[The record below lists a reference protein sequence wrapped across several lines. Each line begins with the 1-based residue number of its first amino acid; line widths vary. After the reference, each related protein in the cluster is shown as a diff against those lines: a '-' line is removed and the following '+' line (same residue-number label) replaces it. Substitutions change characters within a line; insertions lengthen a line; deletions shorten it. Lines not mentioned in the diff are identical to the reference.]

1 PEPGRLRRRRPPES
15 HRAEEVNDA
24 SPRGGEVSPPKRP
37 TSVVLTLAC
46 AFAGL
51 ADLQAAA
58 FAFAP
63 QIRQA
68 LAAYPWVPG
77 VVAALALLQIACLLA
92 TWRGRR
98 AGLAGYFALAL
109 VHNAVMLVARSW
121 SACFL
126 VPPAVMAVAGL
137 WTWDRLR

>member
-1 PEPGRLRRRRPPES
+1 M
-15 HRAEEVNDA
+15 NDA
-24 SPRGGEVSPPKRP
+24 SSEGGAAAPPRRP
-37 TSVVLTLAC
+37 NSVALTLAC

-68 LAAYPWVPG
+68 LAAHPWVPG
-77 VVAALALLQIACLLA
+77 VVAALALVQIACLVA

-98 AGLAGYFALAL
+98 AGLLGYLSLAL
-109 VHNAVMLVARSW
+109 VHNVVMLVARSW
-121 SACFL
+121 GACFL
-126 VPPAVMAVAGL
+126 VPPAVVALAGFRA
-137 WTWDRLR
+137 WDRLR

>member
-1 PEPGRLRRRRPPES
+1 M
-15 HRAEEVNDA
+15 NDA
-24 SPRGGEVSPPKRP
+24 SSGGGAGAPPRRP
-37 TSVVLTLAC
+37 TSLVLTLAC

-68 LAAYPWVPG
+68 LAAHPWVPG
-77 VVAALALLQIACLLA
+77 VVAALALVQIATLVA

-98 AGLAGYFALAL
+98 AGLVGYLALAL
-109 VHNAVMLVARSW
+109 VHNVVMLVARSW
-121 SACFL
+121 GACFL
-126 VPPAVMAVAGL
+126 VPPAVVALAGF
-137 WTWDRLR
+137 WAWDRLR

>member
-1 PEPGRLRRRRPPES
+1 
-15 HRAEEVNDA
+15 
-24 SPRGGEVSPPKRP
+24 
-37 TSVVLTLAC
+37 VVLTLAC

-58 FAFAP
+58 FAFSP

-68 LAAYPWVPG
+68 LAAHPWVPG
-77 VVAALALLQIACLLA
+77 VVAAVALVQIACLVA

-98 AGLAGYFALAL
+98 AGLAGYLSLAL
-109 VHNAVMLVARSW
+109 VHNVVMLVAGSW

-126 VPPAVMAVAGL
+126 VPPAVVAVAGL
-137 WTWDRLR
+137 WAWDRLR